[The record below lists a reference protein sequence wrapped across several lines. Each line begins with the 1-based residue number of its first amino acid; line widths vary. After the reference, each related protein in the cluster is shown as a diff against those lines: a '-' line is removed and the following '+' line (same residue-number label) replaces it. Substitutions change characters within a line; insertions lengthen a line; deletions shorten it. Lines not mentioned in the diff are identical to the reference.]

1 MPCSMASSSFLSV
14 ILGAPSCASSVSR
27 ETPAVRTI
35 DAPPRVEAA
44 CLPEH
49 HGDWRSDGAGGTRLD
64 VAGGRGAGGPAG
76 VGSRPFPLPPRA
88 GAAPPP
94 ETQRPPPRHTPPPP
108 HTRPLAPPPTAG
120 GAPEAA

>member
-64 VAGGRGAGGPAG
+64 VAGARWRRGATGGGCRPSLLRPRPE
-76 VGSRPFPLPPRA
+76 VGHAPDPKP
-88 GAAPPP
+88 APPP
-94 ETQRPPPRHTPPPP
+94 AR
-108 HTRPLAPPPTAG
+108 
-120 GAPEAA
+120 

>member
-64 VAGGRGAGGPAG
+64 VAGGRGP
-76 VGSRPFPLPPRA
+76 A
-88 GAAPPP
+88 GAAGLGSPPSP
-94 ETQRPPPRHTPPPP
+94 CRSPALLEHPPQPQRPAPRNSPPPP
-108 HTRPLAPPPTAG
+108 TTRPQPTTTS
-120 GAPEAA
+120 